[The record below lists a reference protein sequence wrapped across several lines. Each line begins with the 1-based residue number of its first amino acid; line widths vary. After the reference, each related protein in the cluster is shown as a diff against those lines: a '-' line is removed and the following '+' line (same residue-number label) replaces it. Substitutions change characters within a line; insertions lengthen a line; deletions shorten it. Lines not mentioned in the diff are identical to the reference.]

1 MFYMVNESKSESLN
15 HLNQEEK
22 LKWLMKNYGNDVI
35 RIAYIYLK
43 QKQFAEDVAQDVFI
57 KCYEK
62 MDTFRNESTYK
73 RWLIRITLNRCK

>member
-43 QKQFAEDVAQDVFI
+43 QIQFAEDVAQDVFI